1 MAIIGTIRKH
11 SWIAVVL
18 VGGAI
23 LAFIFQD
30 LSKNRGGI
38 PDVGKVDGATM
49 TSQRFNELVTEAEDN
64 YKMQYQVSQ
73 VPSEVEIQ
81 LRDQVWQQF
90 VEETLMEEQTSK
102 LGLTVSPAEM
112 NDMYVGQFIH
122 PYIRQSFT
130 DPKTGVYD
138 IQQVNYWIEN
148 FSNIDTMRRRQWVEL
163 EKAVKTDR
171 EQQKYVTLL
180 SSGFYMPKAISEKV
194 ASYAAEASNVRVVA
208 LPYMSVTDEEA
219 TIADAD
225 YKAYYDEHKA
235 EFRIREEMR
244 ELEFITYPVNPT
256 AEDLAEIEQEV
267 QKVWNEFQ
275 EVPAD
280 ELAFFVNAESDRSYD
295 SSYVKASSFRA
306 PLDEQIAAAGAG
318 AMLAPQM
325 VGNEWVMAKVLGSAV
340 RPDSLRAS
348 VIYILNEKAG
358 GNISRTNEQAKQLAD
373 SVLALVNG
381 NKMSF
386 EQAVS
391 QFSDDPQKEDTKG
404 DMNWQLDGGYGF
416 LNEQLINTPVGTSFL
431 FEHPQGVGYFVVKVT
446 DKTPATK
453 KYRVAM
459 ITREIV
465 PSNNTNRAI
474 YNEANRFAGQNRTI
488 DAFDAAAREQNMQVR
503 NAQVSMMDDRMAG
516 IANARSIVQWAYNED
531 TKVGAVADQVYECDG
546 MFVVVA
552 LKDVYRK
559 GYATLEQVRP
569 MIEQQVRVDKKAQVL
584 MERANAAVK
593 AGQDIQSIAVALNTP
608 VDTLDSIAFGDMNLQ
623 KFGMEPKVISAIAV
637 TKSGIVGPVKGANG
651 VYVVQVDSKVPHE
664 ATGYELA
671 RMAQMYQYKTMRDN
685 RRTWPVVQVLRD
697 AAKITDQR
705 NKFF

>member
-90 VEETLMEEQTSK
+90 VEETLIEEQTSK

-685 RRTWPVVQVLRD
+685 RRTWPVVQVLHD

>member
-1 MAIIGTIRKH
+1 MAIIGSIRKH
-11 SWIAVVL
+11 SWVAVAI
-18 VGGAI
+18 VGVAI
-23 LAFIFQD
+23 LAFILGD
-30 LSKNRGGI
+30 LTKNNGGI
-38 PDVGKVDGATM
+38 PDVGKVNGATM

-73 VPSEVEIQ
+73 VPSEVEVQ

-90 VEETLMEEQTSK
+90 IEETLMDEQTAK
-102 LGLTVSPAEM
+102 LGLTVTPAEM

-122 PYIRQSFT
+122 PFIRQSFT

-171 EQQKYVTLL
+171 EQQKYATLL
-180 SSGFYMPKAISEKV
+180 SAGFYMPKAINEKV
-194 ASYAAEASNVRVVA
+194 SAYASEASNIRVVA
-208 LPYMSVTDEEA
+208 LPYMNVTDEEA
-219 TIADAD
+219 PIVDAD
-225 YKAYYDEHKA
+225 YKAYFDEHKA

-244 ELEFITYPVNPT
+244 ELEFITFPVNPT
-256 AEDLAEIEQEV
+256 AEDLTAIEEEV

-275 EVPAD
+275 TVAD
-280 ELAFFVNAESDRSYD
+280 DEIAFFVNAESDRSYD
-295 SSYVKASSFRA
+295 SSYVKASSLRA
-306 PLDEQIAAAGAG
+306 PFDEWVATATPGT
-318 AMLAPQM
+318 MHAPAM
-325 VGNEWVMAKVLGSAV
+325 VGNEWVMAKMQGSAV

-348 VIYILNEKAG
+348 VVYILNQNAG
-358 GNISRTNEQAKQLAD
+358 GGITRTNEQAKQLAD
-373 SVLALVNG
+373 SVLALVN
-381 NKMSF
+381 NKKMTF

-391 QFSDDPQKEDTKG
+391 QFSDDPQKDETMG

-416 LNEQLINTPVGTSFL
+416 LNEQIVNTPVGTSFL

-446 DKTPATK
+446 DKTPANK

-465 PSNNTNRAI
+465 PSNNTNRAV

-488 DAFDAAAREQNMQVR
+488 EAFDAAAREQNMQVR
-503 NAQVSMMDDRMAG
+503 NAQVYMMDDRMAG
-516 IANARSIVQWAYNED
+516 VANARSIVQWAYNED
-531 TKVGAVADQVYECDG
+531 TKMGAVADQVYECDG

-552 LKDVYRK
+552 LKDVYKK

-569 MIEQQVRVDKKAQVL
+569 MIEQQVRVEKKSQIL
-584 MERANAAVK
+584 MERASAAVK
-593 AGQDIQSIAVALNTP
+593 AGQDIQSIAVALNAP
-608 VDTLDSIAFGDMNLQ
+608 VDTLDSVAFGDMNLQ
-623 KFGMEPKVISAIAV
+623 KFGMEPKVISAVAA
-637 TKSGIVGPVKGANG
+637 TQSGIVGPVKGANG
-651 VYVVQVDSKVPHE
+651 VYVVQVDGKVPHE
-664 ATGYELA
+664 TTGYETA

-685 RRTWPVVQVLRD
+685 RRAWPITQVLRD

>member
-11 SWIAVVL
+11 SWIAVAI
-18 VGGAI
+18 VGIAI
-23 LAFIFQD
+23 LAFILGD
-30 LSKNRGGI
+30 LTKNRGGI
-38 PDVGKVDGATM
+38 PDVGKINGTTL
-49 TSQRFNELVTEAEDN
+49 TSQRFNELVAEAEDN
-64 YKMQYQVSQ
+64 YKSQYQTTQ
-73 VPSEVEIQ
+73 VPSEVEMQ

-90 VEETLMEEQTSK
+90 IEETLMEEQTSK
-102 LGLTVSPAEM
+102 LGLTVTPAEM

-148 FSNIDTMRRRQWVEL
+148 FNNIDTMRRRQWVEL

-171 EQQKYVTLL
+171 EQQKYATLL
-180 SSGFYMPKAISEKV
+180 SCGFYMPKAISEKV
-194 ASYAAEASNVRVVA
+194 SSYAKEASNVRVVA
-208 LPYMSVTDEEA
+208 LPFMNVTDEEA
-219 TIADAD
+219 TLTDAD

-235 EFRIREEMR
+235 EFRVREEMR

-256 AEDLAEIEQEV
+256 AEDLSEIEQEV

-275 EVPAD
+275 TVPDD
-280 ELAFFVNAESDRSYD
+280 EIAFFVNAESDRSYD
-295 SSYVKASSFRA
+295 SSYVKASSFRT

-318 AMLAPQM
+318 TMVAPQM
-325 VGNEWVMAKVLGSAV
+325 VGNEWAMAKVLSSAV

-348 VIYILNEKAG
+348 VVYILNEKAG
-358 GNISRTNEQAKQLAD
+358 GGITRSNDQAKHLAD

-381 NKMSF
+381 KKITF

-391 QFSDDPQKEDTKG
+391 QYSDDPQKEETKG

-416 LNEQLINTPVGTSFL
+416 LNEQIVNTPVGTSFL
-431 FEHPQGVGYFVVKVT
+431 YEHPQGVGYFIVKVT

-488 DAFDAAAREQNMQVR
+488 DALDAAAREQNLQVR
-503 NAQVSMMDDRMAG
+503 NAQVYMMDDRMAG
-516 IANARSIVQWAYNED
+516 VANARSIVQWAYNEN
-531 TKVGAVADQVYECDG
+531 TKVGDVADQVYECDG

-552 LKDVYRK
+552 LKDVYKK
-559 GYATLEQVRP
+559 GFATLEQVRP
-569 MIEQQVRVDKKAQVL
+569 MIEQQVRVEKKAQVL

-593 AGQDIQSIAVALNTP
+593 AGKDIQSVAVALNVP

-637 TKSGIVGPVKGANG
+637 TQSGLVGPVKGANG

-671 RMAQMYQYKTMRDN
+671 RMTQMYQYKTMRDN
-685 RRTWPVVQVLRD
+685 RRAWPITQVLRD